1 MIKYLILKFSENF
14 VPFSVLFTTLRSVSL
29 QGSRVSSYDASSSSS
44 ASTKSAM
51 EARLSESLGL
61 PSPNLN
67 HCHLTTGFNSFFTY
81 FSDRTSAQL
90 PTVRKKP
97 LTKSRKPSPPFA
109 SASVSDSNPGPG
121 FLKWMKPA
129 SRSSPKIQ
137 TLMKHLSVFERAL
150 IGAGGGGI
158 AGAFTY
164 VCLLPLDTIK
174 TKLQAKGASQLYSSS
189 FDAVVKTFQA
199 RGILGFYSGVSAV
212 IVGSTFSSAVYFGT
226 CEFGKSLLGKFPEFP
241 PVLIPPT
248 AGAMGNIVSSAIM
261 VPKELITQRMQVGV
275 SGRRS
280 YQVLLEILEKD
291 GILGLYA
298 GYSATLLRNLPAGVL
313 SYSSFEYLKAAVL
326 EKTQQNNLEPLQSV
340 CCGALAGAISASITT
355 PLDVVKTRLMT
366 QVHVEA
372 ANKLG
377 AAMYDGVAGTV
388 RQILKEEGL
397 VGFTRGMGPRVVHS
411 ACFSAI
417 GYFAFETARLTILNE
432 YLKRKQDSEAA
443 TVDA

>member
-1 MIKYLILKFSENF
+1 
-14 VPFSVLFTTLRSVSL
+14 
-29 QGSRVSSYDASSSSS
+29 
-44 ASTKSAM
+44 M
-51 EARLSESLGL
+51 EARFSESLGL

-67 HCHLTTGFNSFFTY
+67 HCHLTTDFNSLFTY

-90 PTVRKKP
+90 PTVRKKS

-189 FDAVVKTFQA
+189 FDAVVKTFQE

-226 CEFGKSLLGKFPEFP
+226 CEFGNIISLL
-241 PVLIPPT
+241 
-248 AGAMGNIVSSAIM
+248 
-261 VPKELITQRMQVGV
+261 
-275 SGRRS
+275 
-280 YQVLLEILEKD
+280 Y
-291 GILGLYA
+291 Y
-298 GYSATLLRNLPAGVL
+298 
-313 SYSSFEYLKAAVL
+313 
-326 EKTQQNNLEPLQSV
+326 
-340 CCGALAGAISASITT
+340 
-355 PLDVVKTRLMT
+355 
-366 QVHVEA
+366 
-372 ANKLG
+372 
-377 AAMYDGVAGTV
+377 
-388 RQILKEEGL
+388 
-397 VGFTRGMGPRVVHS
+397 
-411 ACFSAI
+411 
-417 GYFAFETARLTILNE
+417 
-432 YLKRKQDSEAA
+432 
-443 TVDA
+443 